1 MKDIENNILV
11 ETKNL
16 SVTFPMKKESVF
28 ERRRYLRAVS
38 DVSLQITK
46 GETFGL
52 VGESGCGKSTLA
64 NTTLCFGKVSA
75 GELWFDGENLTGA
88 DNRTVRRARLR
99 MQKIF
104 QDPASSLNPG
114 FTVFDAISEPIRI
127 RGGYSREEMEEL
139 TLEMTRAVGLGG
151 DDLKRYTHEFSG
163 GQQQRIAIARA
174 LILKPEYIVCDE
186 PVSALD
192 VSVHA
197 QILNLLMEL
206 QEKTGVTYLFI
217 SHNLAVVKRICS
229 RLAIMYLGKI
239 VEYGSAE
246 KIFANPMHPYTQ
258 ALLSAVLPVQE
269 KGSGQRILLKG
280 DAAEAVGIEKGCCF
294 ASRCPRAE
302 AVCREMECELVK
314 VEEEHY
320 VSCPRICE

>member
-1 MKDIENNILV
+1 MKNNILV

-28 ERRRYLRAVS
+28 ERRKYLKAVS
-38 DVSLQITK
+38 GVSLQIMK

-52 VGESGCGKSTLA
+52 VGESGCGKSTFA
-64 NTTLCFGKVSA
+64 NTTLCFEKMSS
-75 GELWFDGENLTGA
+75 GELFFVVIDLTKPSKS
-88 DNRTVRRARLR
+88 TVKSARQR

-104 QDPASSLNPG
+104 QDPAASLNPR
-114 FTVFDAISEPIRI
+114 FTVYDAISEPLRI
-127 RGGYSREEMEEL
+127 RKGFDREQIREM
-139 TLEMTRAVGLGG
+139 TLEMTKSVGLGE
-151 DDLKRYTHEFSG
+151 DDLKRYTFEFSG

-174 LILKPEYIVCDE
+174 LILKPDYIVCDE

-229 RLAIMYLGKI
+229 RIAIMYLGRI
-239 VEYGSAE
+239 VEYGNAE
-246 KIFANPMHPYTQ
+246 KIFANPLHPYTK
-258 ALLSAVLPVQE
+258 ALLSAVLPMKEGE
-269 KGSGQRILLKG
+269 KSRRIVLKG
-280 DAAEAVGIEKGCCF
+280 DVTEANGSIQGCCF
-294 ASRCPRAE
+294 SSRCPQTSE
-302 AVCREMECELVK
+302 ACENVEGELVE
-314 VEEEHY
+314 VEEEHF
-320 VSCPRICE
+320 VACPFITK